1 MVVELAVIVPVI
13 IVVAI
18 ICLNL
23 MWFMEAAS
31 RFDRL
36 AGDVVLA
43 VAVSPAS
50 GQGGSQEHAV
60 TQALQESMSGLR
72 GVTVNVSAKTLW
84 GDVSSGLGFTM
95 APHLTRYECTMY
107 YAPWPSSLTVA
118 GVQAGV
124 PARLE
129 HVKSITVDR
138 YRSGVIF

>member
-1 MVVELAVIVPVI
+1 MVVEFAVIVPVI

-36 AGDVVLA
+36 AGDIVLA

-60 TQALQESMSGLR
+60 TQALQEAMAGLR

-84 GDVSSGLGFTM
+84 DDVSSGLGFTM

-107 YAPWPSSLTVA
+107 YTPWPSSLTVA